1 MLEEDFWTKSYKVQ
15 CFVHEL
21 IQRVQSIPSIIN
33 QSALLQCPAL
43 FNSHDQQQVIWDRIW
58 NRRVPCCIVAFAL
71 AISMISFI
79 WMRICR
85 PRLLSACAHKQRIA
99 TFFSSR
105 IHTGR
110 HTIFMFNHFE
120 CRANGPQTHTHIAQ
134 NRWHQLTDQHHL
146 SVSNCR
152 LHSNFKYRKI
162 NHNSLEC
169 HTQNKPICACNST
182 AAMLWNGIYSKFS
195 EMSLRLFA
203 IAIGQYYAYG
213 IPLRQCAHSPITLHS
228 RAKIDGN
235 QQKKHAINRRCNHFA
250 ICHVPSDHTAV
261 AEHRNL
267 L

>member
-1 MLEEDFWTKSYKVQ
+1 MLCAWTHPESPK
-15 CFVHEL
+15 H
-21 IQRVQSIPSIIN
+21 SIHHQPEC
-33 QSALLQCPAL
+33 AAAMP
-43 FNSHDQQQVIWDRIW
+43 
-58 NRRVPCCIVAFAL
+58 
-71 AISMISFI
+71 SFI
-79 WMRICR
+79 QFTRPATGNLVSHMEQTRSLLHCRICTRNQHDFIHRWMQICR

-134 NRWHQLTDQHHL
+134 NSWHQLTDQHHL

-182 AAMLWNGIYSKFS
+182 AAMLQWNI
-195 EMSLRLFA
+195 
-203 IAIGQYYAYG
+203 
-213 IPLRQCAHSPITLHS
+213 
-228 RAKIDGN
+228 
-235 QQKKHAINRRCNHFA
+235 
-250 ICHVPSDHTAV
+250 
-261 AEHRNL
+261 
-267 L
+267 